1 MNRSGIVKKVKWLDE
16 KNDFTVIEML
26 DAHSNGLFTAVGKM
40 GPQYLGHKLNMVG
53 KEVAN
58 PRGTGKNFEVHHY
71 EVHQPDTLEGI
82 YLLLCS
88 GLFEGISSRIA
99 RYLVDT
105 YQYDTLSLLK
115 KDINILLSVPGV
127 GVQTF
132 LKIRDSYQDADLR
145 QQAMAKLR
153 NDYKFTFSES
163 LAILKSA
170 PEDAME
176 ILTKSPYS
184 LCRRLSNRL
193 NFVVFDRA
201 IIGHG
206 WSEKDP
212 VRIREVLNH
221 KLRSVSGEGHTLN
234 SYAEILNGALEYL
247 NIDRYLVEHELQFM
261 IEKRWLYVTDANQR
275 HLIQSQWFYSA
286 EKEIANRIRI
296 LMEMPAEKQLL
307 FNSNDIR
314 LRKLK
319 ASQLNAIKAPYR
331 HKVSIITGGPGT
343 GKTTLLKTLLALMEE
358 QNLTVISVARTGKAA
373 QRMREV
379 TGRDAVTIH
388 RALGPTE
395 QVDEFVFNDIN
406 PLKVD
411 VVVVDEMSM
420 LETLIFRTLLRAMP
434 STARLIMI
442 GDVNQ
447 IPSVQPGAVFRDL
460 IASKTIPV
468 YWLTENL
475 RIKKEN
481 GQLPTPTRVANGI
494 LTGQFL
500 DVPNDDEWSFF
511 PTKKDAE
518 TKEKLIELVSELS
531 SMGVTQEEMQVFT
544 PTNKGPLG
552 VERLNSIIKGCIHP
566 NGKSHIE
573 LGDKVM
579 QTVND
584 YTLDISNGDVG
595 KVTSVIDNWEKAKKD
610 SPVLIA
616 KMGSRLIEYTKKDIY
631 NLALAYAIS
640 GHKSQG
646 SEYNHA
652 IIVIPDHYFSLMD
665 RFWLYTLIT
674 RCKKKAYLIGNE
686 NVIKKIV
693 KSRRSHERKTLLKEQ
708 MWRFLSITNEVH
720 K

>member
-16 KNDFTVIEML
+16 KNDFAVIEML
-26 DAHSNGLFTAVGKM
+26 DAHSNGLFTAVGKL

-58 PRGTGKNFEVHHY
+58 PRGKGKNFEVHHY
-71 EVHQPDTLEGI
+71 EVQEPDTLEGI

-88 GLFEGISSRIA
+88 GIFEGISSRIA

-105 YQYDTLSLLK
+105 YKEETLSLLQ

-127 GVQTF
+127 GVKTF
-132 LKIRDSYQDADLR
+132 LKIRDSYQDAELR
-145 QQAMAKLR
+145 QRTMTKLR
-153 NDYKFTFSES
+153 SDYKFTFSES
-163 LAILKSA
+163 LSILKAA

-184 LCRRLSNRL
+184 LYRRLNNKL
-193 NFVVFDRA
+193 NFVLFDRA

-206 WSEKDP
+206 WSVTDP
-212 VRIREVLNH
+212 LRIREVLNH
-221 KLRSVSGEGHTLN
+221 KLRSVVGEGHTLN
-234 SYAEILNGALEYL
+234 SYADIIDGALDYL

-261 IEKRWLYVTDANQR
+261 IEKRWVYVTDTNCQ

-296 LMEMPAEKQLL
+296 LMEVPAEKQLL
-307 FNSNDIR
+307 FNPNDMR
-314 LRKLK
+314 LKKLK
-319 ASQLNAIKAPYR
+319 SCQFRAIKAPYN

-343 GKTTLLKTLLALMEE
+343 GKTTLLRTMLTLMEE
-358 QNLTVISVARTGKAA
+358 QNLTVTAVARTGKAA

-395 QVDEFVFNDIN
+395 QPDEFVFNDIN

-411 VVVVDEMSM
+411 VVVIDEMSM

-481 GQLPTPTRVANGI
+481 GLLPTPTRIANGV
-494 LTGQFL
+494 LKGQLL
-500 DVPNDDEWSFF
+500 DIPNDDEWSFIH
-511 PTKKDAE
+511 TKKDSE
-518 TKEKLIELVSELS
+518 TKEKLINLVSELTL
-531 SMGVTQEEMQVFT
+531 MGVTQEEMQVFT
-544 PTNKGPLG
+544 PTNKGPMG
-552 VERLNSIIKGCIHP
+552 VDRLNSIIKGCLYPH
-566 NGKSHIE
+566 GKSHIE
-573 LGDKVM
+573 LGDKIM

-584 YTLDISNGDVG
+584 HTLDISNGDVG
-595 KVTSVIDNWEKAKKD
+595 KVTSVMDDWDRAKKD
-610 SPVLIA
+610 SPVLVA
-616 KMGSRLIEYTKKDIY
+616 KMGNRVIEYTKKDIY
-631 NLALAYAIS
+631 NLTLAYAIS

-646 SEYNHA
+646 SEYSHA

-674 RCKKKAYLIGNE
+674 RCKKKAYLLGNE

-693 KSRRSHERKTLLKEQ
+693 KNRRSHERKTLLKEQ
-708 MWRFLSITNEVH
+708 MWRFLPISNEVY